1 MFVKKKEMMSLEIL
15 IGPSYLDNLYIR
27 KGNVRWM
34 IVSNNHSN
42 AQVNNEIRKEIDEYY
57 AESFNIYIE

>member
-1 MFVKKKEMMSLEIL
+1 MSLEIL